1 MQLLIYLKMILMENQ
16 VFDEII
22 ECNEVMRDYGLKL
35 NKEDVKEIINPYKR
49 VYIFLKF
56 KN

>member
-1 MQLLIYLKMILMENQ
+1 MILMENQ
-16 VFDEII
+16 IFDEII